1 MIPFVSENT
10 NMQKALEIITQKKL
24 GTLIVKNISGIT
36 TGIITDGTI
45 RRFNQ
50 TNGNLKKLTVKS
62 VMTKKPINVDREMLV
77 EKALAIMNYKKI
89 TCLCV
94 NNSKN
99 KTIGILHIHNIL
111 DSKIN

>member
-1 MIPFVSENT
+1 MK
-10 NMQKALEIITQKKL
+10 KALEIITQKKL
-24 GTLIVKNISGIT
+24 GTLVVRNNNGIT

-50 TNGNLKKLTVKS
+50 SYDNLKKLTVKS
-62 VMTKKPINVDREMLV
+62 VMTKKPINVDREMLAD
-77 EKALAIMNYKKI
+77 KALAIMNHKKI

-111 DSKIN
+111 DSKIQ